1 MTEAKGYATQSP
13 KDSLKPFSFSRREL
27 REKDV
32 FIEIQFCGICHSDLH
47 QVRNDWNNSIYP
59 MVPGHE
65 IIGKVTKI
73 GSAVTKFQVGDM
85 VGVGCLVDSCRN
97 CSSCKEG
104 LEQFCEKGMSLTY
117 NGYEQDGET
126 FTYGGYSNC
135 IVVDENYVLKVSHEG
150 NMAKVAPLLCAGIT
164 TYSPLMHWK
173 AGPGKK
179 VGIMGLGGLGHV
191 AIQIAHA
198 LEADVTVFTHSES
211 KTADAKKFGADHVVV
226 TKDPEILKDYE
237 KQFDMVLNT
246 VSADIN
252 LTPYLGLL
260 KRDAPMILIG
270 ISGKPTEIIPGD
282 LIFKRAIL
290 TGSLIGGIPETQE
303 MLDFCAKH
311 NITAKIEMISMSD
324 INEAF
329 DKLAKNDVQYR
340 FVIDMS
346 TI

>member
-1 MTEAKGYATQSP
+1 
-13 KDSLKPFSFSRREL
+13 
-27 REKDV
+27 
-32 FIEIQFCGICHSDLH
+32 
-47 QVRNDWNNSIYP
+47 
-59 MVPGHE
+59 
-65 IIGKVTKI
+65 
-73 GSAVTKFQVGDM
+73 
-85 VGVGCLVDSCRN
+85 
-97 CSSCKEG
+97 
-104 LEQFCEKGMSLTY
+104 
-117 NGYEQDGET
+117 
-126 FTYGGYSNC
+126 
-135 IVVDENYVLKVSHEG
+135 
-150 NMAKVAPLLCAGIT
+150 MAKVAPLLCAGIT

>member
-126 FTYGGYSNC
+126 FTYGD
-135 IVVDENYVLKVSHEG
+135 IPI
-150 NMAKVAPLLCAGIT
+150 ALL
-164 TYSPLMHWK
+164 
-173 AGPGKK
+173 
-179 VGIMGLGGLGHV
+179 
-191 AIQIAHA
+191 
-198 LEADVTVFTHSES
+198 
-211 KTADAKKFGADHVVV
+211 
-226 TKDPEILKDYE
+226 
-237 KQFDMVLNT
+237 
-246 VSADIN
+246 
-252 LTPYLGLL
+252 
-260 KRDAPMILIG
+260 
-270 ISGKPTEIIPGD
+270 
-282 LIFKRAIL
+282 
-290 TGSLIGGIPETQE
+290 
-303 MLDFCAKH
+303 
-311 NITAKIEMISMSD
+311 
-324 INEAF
+324 
-329 DKLAKNDVQYR
+329 
-340 FVIDMS
+340 
-346 TI
+346 